1 MVLQELIE
9 RRERES
15 DVASA
20 LLAGLSINGEKVS
33 SVEEMEWKYG
43 SSGLQSRLQRP
54 KADPD
59 DGDGGDSN
67 MLAALAE
74 REVPSSY
81 SQKLAA
87 KGCHLRRNVAKKL
100 KLMNKILIQNFIS
113 IRIVNF
119 CILLY

>member
-1 MVLQELIE
+1 M
-9 RRERES
+9 
-15 DVASA
+15 
-20 LLAGLSINGEKVS
+20 S

-54 KADPD
+54 QVDPD
-59 DGDGGDSN
+59 DGDGGSSD

-87 KGCHLRRNVAKKL
+87 KGCHLCRNASKAQTEAEILTKYYLNFSTYAGGL
-100 KLMNKILIQNFIS
+100 KDVIYDHPRVHI
-113 IRIVNF
+113 
-119 CILLY
+119 